1 MNTKDYEE
9 PKEEKDS
16 SALDE
21 DHDLPF
27 GGRNSSRKE
36 SKKDR
41 KKQDSQRVDKRQ
53 FKRPRW

>member
-16 SALDE
+16 SLDE
-21 DHDLPF
+21 DHDLLF